1 MKIRVMVCEDIK
13 AIREYVVSSIRKD
26 SEIEVVGEASSGAE
40 AVLMSESVKPD
51 VILMDIQMEYE
62 TAGIDAIHAIYEKHP
77 DIKIIVLTVHN
88 DDELIMDAYYAGA
101 MDYIIKTSAE
111 SDICGSIK
119 RVFREENFIGPLIA
133 KNLRTEVRKMRKSE
147 ESLLFFIHEFSR
159 LTATEKE
166 LLKLFYL
173 GYSKKKISEMR
184 SIEVSTIKVHVKHIL
199 KKLNYSSTSE
209 LINFLK
215 KIKIYEMF
223 DL

>member
-40 AVLMSESVKPD
+40 AILMSESVKPD

-101 MDYIIKTSAE
+101 MDYIIKTSDGG
-111 SDICGSIK
+111 DICGSIK
-119 RVFREENFIGPLIA
+119 RVYREENFIGPLIA
-133 KNLRTEVRKMRKSE
+133 KNLRSEVRKMRKSE